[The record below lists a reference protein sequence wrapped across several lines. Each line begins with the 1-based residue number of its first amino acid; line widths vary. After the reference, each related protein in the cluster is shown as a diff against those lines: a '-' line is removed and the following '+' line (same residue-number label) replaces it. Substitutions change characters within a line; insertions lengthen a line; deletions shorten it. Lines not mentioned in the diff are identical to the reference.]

1 MELKSTGRRRN
12 LSSPNS
18 GAGHSWWHFRL
29 ALLEGAWQITYDNEA
44 KQLLIVGSSGERL
57 SVNAFLALNEG
68 TAAEE
73 LEGLIVDMFSN
84 TPEDING
91 ASGFQKRGV

>member
-1 MELKSTGRRRN
+1 MESKMSVMTR
-12 LSSPNS
+12 S
-18 GAGHSWWHFRL
+18 
-29 ALLEGAWQITYDNEA
+29 LEGAWQITYDNEA
-44 KQLLIVGSSGERL
+44 RQLLIVGSSGERL

-84 TPEDING
+84 TPEDVNG

>member
-1 MELKSTGRRRN
+1 MSVMTR
-12 LSSPNS
+12 S
-18 GAGHSWWHFRL
+18 
-29 ALLEGAWQITYDNEA
+29 LEGAWQITYDNEA

-84 TPEDING
+84 TPEDG
-91 ASGFQKRGV
+91 DRASRS

>member
-1 MELKSTGRRRN
+1 MSVMTR
-12 LSSPNS
+12 S
-18 GAGHSWWHFRL
+18 
-29 ALLEGAWQITYDNEA
+29 LEGAWQITYDNEA

-73 LEGLIVDMFSN
+73 LE
-84 TPEDING
+84 
-91 ASGFQKRGV
+91 A